1 MAHEADTRV
10 NRDARP
16 KLHAGEGHL
25 VSNIVTFVVLLA
37 VFLLGFYVLQT
48 ATFTSVWE
56 LAASIAQPPLTRGW
70 ARQLAPSR
78 RSVTGARHPVSFS
91 RLVFTSRQAAAE
103 GPERTSRS
111 GPSRMFL
118 APCRRAL
125 PALTHTHTPRRL
137 SHPVV
142 TPPARVQTG
151 RSIRFR
157 ERTPGS
163 PS

>member
-56 LAASIAQPPLTRGW
+56 FAASIALCSLAYFVPCQLIGRGD
-70 ARQLAPSR
+70 SHN
-78 RSVTGARHPVSFS
+78 RH
-91 RLVFTSRQAAAE
+91 
-103 GPERTSRS
+103 
-111 GPSRMFL
+111 
-118 APCRRAL
+118 
-125 PALTHTHTPRRL
+125 
-137 SHPVV
+137 
-142 TPPARVQTG
+142 
-151 RSIRFR
+151 
-157 ERTPGS
+157 
-163 PS
+163 